1 MPGEWARRGRRS
13 RRLWVAGIAALLFGC
28 SSPPT
33 HFYTLTAVPPARPV
47 TAGVPLSPPIEV
59 GDVPVPAVLDRD
71 AIVLSEGDRLDIS
84 GQDEWGAPL
93 GRLIRQTLTA
103 DMMFRLPPGSVLAPG
118 STAPRS
124 GLRILSVNVLRFGGD
139 AAGTVVLD
147 ASWSL
152 LKAGTSD
159 VLRSGHEV
167 IHARAASGKVADVVP
182 AMGQALGELAD
193 RLAGA
198 IAG

>member
-1 MPGEWARRGRRS
+1 MRS
-13 RRLWVAGIAALLFGC
+13 VRRLLVVWAPALLCAC

-33 HFYTLTAVPPARPV
+33 HFYTLDAVPPAYPV
-47 TAGVPLSPPIEV
+47 TAGAAVSPPVEV

-71 AIVLSEGDRLDIS
+71 SIVLTEGGDRLDIS

-103 DMMFRLPPGSVLAPG
+103 DLMSRLPPGSVLTPG

-124 GLRILSVNVLRFGGD
+124 GLRIISVDIQRFSGD
-139 AAGTVVLD
+139 TAGLVVLE

-159 VLRSGHEV
+159 LLRSGHEV
-167 IHARAASGKVADVVP
+167 IRTRAASGRVADVVP
-182 AMGQALGELAD
+182 AMSQAMGELAD
-193 RLAGA
+193 RVAAAVRG
-198 IAG
+198 